1 MMAGRVY
8 FDSTETYVF
17 DSAGRLIK
25 AWFACNGCGKIHKS
39 RKSALECCTQKTA
52 VQKYFVCMKCSSV
65 FTRPDAFEAHRQL
78 GCLRAAN
85 EAVNVIE
92 RHVCLGCGSTLTSK
106 TALESHL
113 RWHET
118 GAPQKVVFKQGEQVI
133 GAIITSGKPRLKFA
147 TEALVGYEPG
157 EGHLVSCDRCGAL
170 VKREGAVSFF
180 YGPRGEKVDLCG
192 RCFRWEHEDS

>member
-8 FDSTETYVF
+8 FDSMETYVF

-25 AWFACNGCGKIHKS
+25 AWFACNGCGKIHES
-39 RKSALECCTQKTA
+39 RKSAMECCTQKTA

-92 RHVCLGCGSTLTSK
+92 RHVCFGCGSTLISK

-118 GAPQKVVFKQGEQVI
+118 GAPQKVVFKQGEKVI
-133 GAIITSGKPRLKFA
+133 GAIITSGKPCLRFVS
-147 TEALVGYEPG
+147 EALIG
-157 EGHLVSCDRCGAL
+157 EGQAVCDRCGRVTSVDKIITIFTSTIGTKL
-170 VKREGAVSFF
+170 
-180 YGPRGEKVDLCG
+180 DLCKACA
-192 RCFRWEHEDS
+192 REVIK